1 MSGIAGILLGR
12 GLAVSGSDGKEQSS
26 LDSLRRAGA
35 RIFIGHDSKNVEGA
49 EILVVSAAISSDN
62 PEVEEARRLGLPI
75 LARAEALAELLIGRR
90 SIAVAGTH
98 GKTTT
103 SGMLA
108 WALSAMGEDP
118 SFVVGS
124 VIQGLN
130 SGSADG
136 SGDAFIV
143 EADESDGSFM
153 RYHPW
158 GAVITNL
165 ELDHVDNFKNLAE
178 VRALF
183 TEFVKTVKGFLVSC
197 GNDKELASI
206 EIPAGLPNISYGIN
220 EAGGGVFDLELSE
233 LVLAPRSSSASVTW
247 RGKVL
252 GNLNLSFSGRHNLLN
267 AGAVIATLLEM
278 GFEAER
284 IFPAL
289 ATFQGTS
296 RRFEVKGEARGV
308 TVVDDYGHHP
318 TEILATL
325 AMARSYLADT
335 GRLIAIFQP
344 HRYSRTEVFSKE
356 FAVALDDADLIYL
369 MDIYSA
375 SEKPIEGVTTD
386 LIAREM
392 DQRKVRFPVTREELI
407 EKLIA
412 EARPGDLL
420 LTLGAGDITELGGE
434 ILKRLGRGE

>member
-12 GLAVSGSDGKEQSS
+12 GLAVSGSDSREQSS
-26 LDSLRRAGA
+26 LDSLRRDGA

-62 PEVEEARRLGLPI
+62 PEVEKARRLGLPI

-108 WALSAMGEDP
+108 WALSAMGADP

-183 TEFVKTVKGFLVSC
+183 TEFVKTVKGFLVVC

-206 EIPAGLPNISYGIN
+206 VIPAGLPNISYGIN

-247 RGKVL
+247 RGKAL
-252 GNLNLSFSGRHNLLN
+252 GNLNLSLSGRHNLLN

-296 RRFEVKGEARGV
+296 RRFEVKGEVRGV

-318 TEILATL
+318 TEIHATL
-325 AMARSYLADT
+325 AMARSYLANT

-344 HRYSRTEVFSKE
+344 HRYSRTEFFSKE
-356 FAVALDDADLIYL
+356 FAAALDDADLIYL

-392 DQRKVRFPVTREELI
+392 DQGRVRFPLTREGLI
-407 EKLIA
+407 EQLIA

-434 ILKRLGRGE
+434 ILKRLGKGE